1 MDDFSQA
8 GTLPAQELLAWALD
22 RYKDRFSIVTSFQ
35 AEGMILVD
43 MAVRVNPNV
52 RIQTIDTGRMPEET
66 YQVIDAVRERYRVAI
81 EIIYPDHGELERMTA
96 LHGINL
102 FYREPVFRR
111 LCCHIRKVRPLDR
124 ALRSVDAWATGLRA
138 EQSEERAGTEK
149 LARSGARVKL
159 APLADW
165 TAANVEEYIAAHDLI
180 RHPLTAKGFTSIG
193 CAPCTRAS
201 QPGEPERAG
210 RWWWEEGM
218 SKECGLHVTP
228 EGAVKRALDVLL
240 DDIISN

>member
-1 MDDFSQA
+1 MDDFSRA
-8 GTLPAQELLAWALD
+8 GALPAQELMAWAID

-66 YQVIDAVRERYRVAI
+66 YQVMDAVRERYRVAI
-81 EIIYPDHGELERMTA
+81 ETIYPDHRELEKMTA

-124 ALRSVDAWATGLRA
+124 ALGNVDAWATGLRA
-138 EQSEERAGTEK
+138 GQSEERAGVEK
-149 LARSGARVKL
+149 VAESAGRVKL

-165 TAANVEEYIAAHDLI
+165 TAAQVEDYLTAHDII
-180 RHPLTAKGFTSIG
+180 RHPLAAKGFRSIG
-193 CAPCTRAS
+193 CAPCTRAI

-218 SKECGLHVTP
+218 SKECGLHATP
-228 EGAVKRALDVLL
+228 QGTVKRALDVLL